1 MTFKRLI
8 LLSICLFTML
18 LSTEAQINGQIAYY
32 KSTVSV
38 DRMKIMNERYNRE
51 HPSAD
56 IYDDWNNVNCHS
68 KTTIIPNSYRIDLR
82 EFSMP
87 TKTNFITS
95 NFGYRPRFKRN
106 HYGVDIKANIGDTI
120 YSVFSGKIR
129 VVKEA
134 SGYGKVIVIR
144 HYNGLETVYGHL
156 SKQIVKV
163 NEHVKAGQPIGLAG
177 NTGRSTGPHLHF
189 ETRICGVAINPN
201 HLFSFKYRD
210 VVNDFYHWKKK

>member
-1 MTFKRLI
+1 MTLKRLI

-18 LSTEAQINGQIAYY
+18 LYTEAQSNRQIAYNE
-32 KSTVSV
+32 STVSV

-68 KTTIIPNSYRIDLR
+68 KTEIIPNSYRIDLR

-120 YSVFSGKIR
+120 YSAFSGKIR
-129 VVKEA
+129 VVREA

-144 HYNGLETVYGHL
+144 HHNGLETVYGHL

-177 NTGRSTGPHLHF
+177 STGRSTGSHLHL

-201 HLFSFKYRD
+201 HLFCFKYRD
-210 VVNDFYHWKKK
+210 VIGDFYIFKR

>member
-1 MTFKRLI
+1 MTLKRLI

-18 LSTEAQINGQIAYY
+18 LYTEAQSNRQIAYNE
-32 KSTVSV
+32 STVSV
-38 DRMKIMNERYNRE
+38 DRMKIMSEIYNWE

-68 KTTIIPNSYRIDLR
+68 KTAIIPNSYRIDLR

-120 YSVFSGKIR
+120 YSAFSGKIR
-129 VVKEA
+129 VVREA

-144 HYNGLETVYGHL
+144 HHNGLETVYGHL

-177 NTGRSTGPHLHF
+177 STGRSTGSHLHL

-201 HLFSFKYRD
+201 HLFCFKYRD
-210 VVNDFYHWKKK
+210 VIGDFYIFKR

>member
-8 LLSICLFTML
+8 TISVCLFAMCTVN
-18 LSTEAQINGQIAYY
+18 AQNNQIAYN

-38 DRMKIMNERYNRE
+38 DEMEILDKKYKYE
-51 HPSAD
+51 HPSSD
-56 IYDDWNNVNCHS
+56 IYDYWDNIYCHAI
-68 KTTIIPNSYRIDLR
+68 KEVTPNSYKIDLKN
-82 EFSMP
+82 FSMP

-120 YSVFSGKIR
+120 YAAFSGKVR
-129 VVKEA
+129 VVKIA
-134 SGYGKVIVIR
+134 RGYGKVIVIR

-156 SKQIVKV
+156 SKQIVKI
-163 NEHVKAGQPIGLAG
+163 NEFVSAGQPIGLAG

-189 ETRICGVAINPN
+189 ETRICGTAINPN
-201 HLFSFKYRD
+201 LLFTFKNRD
-210 VVNDFYHWKKK
+210 VVDDFYFWERK

>member
-68 KTTIIPNSYRIDLR
+68 KTVIIPNSYRIDLR

-120 YSVFSGKIR
+120 YSAFSGKIR

-177 NTGRSTGPHLHF
+177 STGRSTGSHLHF

-201 HLFSFKYRD
+201 HLFCFKYRD
-210 VVNDFYHWKKK
+210 VIGDFYIFKR

>member
-68 KTTIIPNSYRIDLR
+68 KTAIIPNSYRIDLR

-106 HYGVDIKANIGDTI
+106 HYGVDIKANVGDTI
-120 YSVFSGKIR
+120 YSSFSGKIR

-163 NEHVKAGQPIGLAG
+163 DEHVKAGQPIGLAG

>member
-1 MTFKRLI
+1 MSEI
-8 LLSICLFTML
+8 
-18 LSTEAQINGQIAYY
+18 
-32 KSTVSV
+32 
-38 DRMKIMNERYNRE
+38 YNWE

-68 KTTIIPNSYRIDLR
+68 KTEIIPNSYRIDLR

-87 TKTNFITS
+87 TKTNLITS

-120 YSVFSGKIR
+120 YSAFSSKIR
-129 VVKEA
+129 VVREA

-144 HYNGLETVYGHL
+144 HHNGLETVYGHL

-177 NTGRSTGPHLHF
+177 STGRSTGSHLHF

-201 HLFSFKYRD
+201 HLFCFKYRD
-210 VVNDFYHWKKK
+210 VIGDFYIFKR

>member
-68 KTTIIPNSYRIDLR
+68 KTEIIPNSYRIDLR

-120 YSVFSGKIR
+120 YSAFSGKIR
-129 VVKEA
+129 VVRKA

-144 HYNGLETVYGHL
+144 HHNGLETVYGHL

-177 NTGRSTGPHLHF
+177 STGRSTGSHLHF

-201 HLFSFKYRD
+201 HLFCFKYRD
-210 VVNDFYHWKKK
+210 VIGDFYIFKR

>member
-68 KTTIIPNSYRIDLR
+68 KTEIIPNSYRIDLR

-87 TKTNFITS
+87 TKTNLITS

-106 HYGVDIKANIGDTI
+106 HYGIDIKANIGDTI
-120 YSVFSGKIR
+120 YAAFSGKVR
-129 VVKEA
+129 VARKA

-144 HYNGLETVYGHL
+144 HHNGLETVYGHL

-163 NEHVKAGQPIGLAG
+163 NEHVKTGQPIGLAG
-177 NTGRSTGPHLHF
+177 STGRS
-189 ETRICGVAINPN
+189 
-201 HLFSFKYRD
+201 
-210 VVNDFYHWKKK
+210 

>member
-68 KTTIIPNSYRIDLR
+68 KTEIIPNSYRIDLR

-87 TKTNFITS
+87 TKTNLITS

-120 YSVFSGKIR
+120 YSAFSGKIR
-129 VVKEA
+129 VVRKA

-144 HYNGLETVYGHL
+144 HHNGLETVYGHL

-177 NTGRSTGPHLHF
+177 STGRSTGSHLHF

-201 HLFSFKYRD
+201 HLFCFKYRD
-210 VVNDFYHWKKK
+210 VIGDFYIFKR